1 MYYPYLRGKQFEL
14 LMLREMAPKIAQWG
28 FTPVIEPVKKNFPV
42 LKRALDELCNN
53 NCNFVLIANPF
64 VGDMSHDSSTLI
76 DEIINNHL
84 ADYENFSIGIHL
96 SSENTLD
103 QANHLLNQFDRQVSI
118 IHNGFSEGKKLSEL
132 IAEKNSD
139 IQEHIFIEKQ
149 NSRLY
154 RNHFA
159 QSKRV
164 LMEDGFISRKNREYP
179 ENELFSELYLTY
191 KTDLGCQGF
200 GDFLMV
206 GSDFNEGGGPAY
218 AIAIHLTYVDPD
230 ADNAIAIKHYVSD
243 EVDTPKNPGGKYLQA
258 LKKLYN
264 DVTAPGSLI
273 FRSDAV
279 EEYLQFYE
287 NNHFPGLGYT
297 KKLSMQHHLEL
308 MAHVLIDEA

>member
-1 MYYPYLRGKQFEL
+1 
-14 LMLREMAPKIAQWG
+14 
-28 FTPVIEPVKKNFPV
+28 
-42 LKRALDELCNN
+42 
-53 NCNFVLIANPF
+53 
-64 VGDMSHDSSTLI
+64 
-76 DEIINNHL
+76 
-84 ADYENFSIGIHL
+84 
-96 SSENTLD
+96 
-103 QANHLLNQFDRQVSI
+103 
-118 IHNGFSEGKKLSEL
+118 
-132 IAEKNSD
+132 
-139 IQEHIFIEKQ
+139 
-149 NSRLY
+149 
-154 RNHFA
+154 
-159 QSKRV
+159 
-164 LMEDGFISRKNREYP
+164 
-179 ENELFSELYLTY
+179 LFSELYLTY

-230 ADNAIAIKHYVSD
+230 ADSGVARKHYVSD

>member
-1 MYYPYLRGKQFEL
+1 MYYPYVRGKQFEL
-14 LMLREMAPKIAQWG
+14 LMLREMAPQIAEWR

-42 LKRALDELCNN
+42 FKRALDELCDN
-53 NCNFVLIANPF
+53 NCNFVLVANPF
-64 VGDMSHDSSTLI
+64 VGDMRHDSSSLI
-76 DEIINNHL
+76 DEIIDNHL
-84 ADYENFSIGIHL
+84 AEYENFSIGIHL

-103 QANHLLNQFDRQVSI
+103 HANQLLDRFNRPVSI

-132 IAEKNSD
+132 IVEKGSD

-164 LMEDGFISRKNREYP
+164 LVEDGFINRKNREYP
-179 ENELFSELYLTY
+179 ESELFSELYLTY
-191 KTDLGCQGF
+191 EDLGCQGF

-206 GSDFNEGGGPAY
+206 GSEFNDGGGPAY

-230 ADNAIAIKHYVSD
+230 ADDAIAIKHYVSD

-264 DVTAPGSLI
+264 DVTAHGSLI
-273 FRSDAV
+273 FRSNAV
-279 EEYLQFYE
+279 NEYLQFYE
-287 NNHFPGLGYT
+287 DRHFPGLGYT